1 MLVGVLN
8 HSSVQ
13 INVSAIQFV
22 NNEIPISEIVPQN
35 IDLTYA
41 VADVFFGIAI
51 AELVICL
58 FILWF
63 YIVYRNNSHI
73 RKSSFPI
80 SVAILIGIIIGCI
93 GQITYSLG
101 ATDALCIITLY
112 FYRTGLIIVL
122 SGMLVKNYRIYRI
135 FANKTASAINLSEV
149 KLLSIMIAIAAAY
162 LLLLTVVVT
171 VLGFNAELM
180 YNANNVFYQ
189 YVECRVPNSTWN
201 TIFTIIMGAIS
212 AVIIIFFIAFA
223 WLTRNVSSDYR
234 ETKALSAFVVVVT
247 GTYLILVTLI
257 YSFKDSTD
265 SQLFRY
271 ILSAE
276 LVAIINTCTILF
288 LFFPKIYSIIKQT
301 RKRKHR
307 ESARRVS
314 Q

>member
-22 NNEIPISEIVPQN
+22 NNEVPISEIVPQN

-41 VADVFFGIAI
+41 VAAVFFGIAI

-58 FILWF
+58 FILCF
-63 YIVYRNNSHI
+63 YIVHRNNSHI

-80 SVAILIGIIIGCI
+80 SVAILIGIIVGCI
-93 GQITYSLG
+93 GQITFSLG

-112 FYRTGLIIVL
+112 FYRTGLIVVL

-149 KLLSIMIAIAAAY
+149 KLLSILIAIAAAY
-162 LLLLTVVVT
+162 LCLLTVVVT

-180 YNANNVFYQ
+180 YNANNIFYQ

-201 TIFTIIMGAIS
+201 TIFTILMGAIS

-223 WLTRNVSSDYR
+223 WLTRNISSDYR
-234 ETKALSAFVVVVT
+234 ETKALSAFVVVVAA
-247 GTYLILVTLI
+247 TYLILVTII

-276 LVAIINTCTILF
+276 LVAIINTCTILL
-288 LFFPKIYSIIKQT
+288 LFVPKIYSIIKQT
-301 RKRKHR
+301 RKRRHR